1 MSKYLEEKKENIQR
15 VNQLVNDLNSMGE
28 VREQLAHYK
37 DKYARLL
44 KKYEELDSV
53 FQFHKRIVQNIS
65 SGIITT
71 DQKGEITF
79 LNKSALDLL
88 RYSSRE
94 ILGKPIH
101 TLFAEEDKARDIFH
115 QIFEEEKMFESQEV
129 NLKSSRDEIIPIG
142 FSTTV
147 FEFANGQHGVVF
159 IFRDIRDQIN
169 FRRQMSRM
177 DRLATLGE
185 LAAGLAHEIRNPLG
199 GIKTSSEVLLETF
212 SPGDFR
218 AQLVSRVVKE
228 IDRSNALLQR
238 FFNFAKPSRP
248 KPAFHSLPNIVDGVF
263 LLLRSRML
271 KKNVSYKTEFGT
283 DSTNI
288 YIDESQF
295 EQVVLNLL
303 LNAMD
308 AMPKGGHIDV
318 ISSYEPDLL
327 ATAEQREP
335 GVVMIKVRDNGAGI
349 PPEKIENIFL
359 PFYTTKSDGV
369 GLGLSI
375 CTRLLDENAGRL
387 EVDSVWGEGTEF
399 TIYLPYI
406 KQNQQES

>member
-1 MSKYLEEKKENIQR
+1 MSKYLEEQKENIQR
-15 VNQLVNDLNSMGE
+15 VSQLVTDLSKVGE

-37 DKYARLL
+37 EKYNRLL

-71 DQKGEITF
+71 DQNGDITF
-79 LNKSALDLL
+79 LNKSALGLL
-88 RYSSRE
+88 GYESRD

-101 TLFAEEDKARDIFH
+101 TLFAEPQKVKEIFQ
-115 QIFEEEKMFESQEV
+115 QIFEQNKMFESQEI
-129 NLKSSRDEIIPIG
+129 NLKSSRDETVPIG
-142 FSTTV
+142 FSTTL
-147 FEFANGQHGVVF
+147 FEFANGRQGVVF
-159 IFRDIRDQIN
+159 IFRDIREQIN

-271 KKNVSYKTEFGT
+271 KRKVSYKTEFGSN
-283 DSTNI
+283 STNI

-295 EQVVLNLL
+295 EQVILNLL

-308 AMPKGGHIDV
+308 AMPDGGHIELV
-318 ISSYEPDLL
+318 SSYEPRTL
-327 ATAEQREP
+327 ATAGQQEP
-335 GVVMIKVRDNGAGI
+335 GAILIRIKDDGAGI

-387 EVDSVWGEGTEF
+387 EVESELGRGTVF

-406 KQNQQES
+406 NQTQQES